1 MYLRLLS
8 PYLFFFCW
16 IFLAIFPYIYNTNFF
31 YEPLLIYFTGSA
43 LYYAYYALTNYHVPV
58 YFKVVFAFAC
68 FLSFYGIALIFLGD
82 DVVWL
87 TAGKNL
93 RKYLYI
99 LWLVSSL
106 LSVFPVY
113 VFTCRGQ
120 LSEKGMK
127 ILFFLFLAA
136 SIYGFYGALKEQIMY
151 AALMHTGQEEYT
163 ITAVYSFL
171 SLLPLIVLFKKNQA
185 LQFILLAIMLFY
197 FVMSS
202 KRGAIILAGITSIL
216 LIVSMVFHNS
226 DKKKIITIAMTS
238 VLMVV
243 AFVFISHQIE
253 TSAYFSARLDQTVDG
268 YTSRREEYVKILLD
282 YYFNNTT
289 LGQFF
294 TGIGA
299 QGTLSVNE
307 SFAHNDWVA
316 ILLEQG
322 LFGALFYL
330 LYWLTFVYTW
340 VKSRVNYDAFVVI
353 GLLIVVGFGKTL
365 FSMYYLPISA
375 EMMISS
381 GYFAIA
387 LGYFLGKAFPQEDEE
402 SDSLVDETVGEE

>member
-16 IFLAIFPYIYNTNFF
+16 IFLAIFPYIYNTNFL
-31 YEPLLIYFTGSA
+31 YEPLLIYFTGTA
-43 LYYAYYALTNYHVPV
+43 LYYAYYALTNYRVPI
-58 YFKVVFAFAC
+58 YFKVVLAFVC
-68 FLSFYGIALIFLGD
+68 FLSFYGLVLIFLGD
-82 DVVWL
+82 DVIWL
-87 TAGKNL
+87 TTGRNL

-99 LWLVSSL
+99 IWLIPSL

-127 ILFFLFLAA
+127 ILFFIFLAT
-136 SIYGFYGALKEQIMY
+136 SIYGFYGALKEQMMY
-151 AALMHTGQEEYT
+151 AAMMHTGQEEYT

-171 SLLPLIVLFKKNQA
+171 SLLPLIVLFKKNQV
-185 LQFILLAIMLFY
+185 LQFILLGLMFFY
-197 FVMSS
+197 FIMSS
-202 KRGAIILAGITSIL
+202 KRGAIILAGISSIL
-216 LIVSMVFHNS
+216 LILSMVFHNS
-226 DKKKIITIAMTS
+226 NKKKIIAIVMTAI
-238 VLMVV
+238 LMVV
-243 AFVFISHQIE
+243 AFVFINHQIE

-268 YTSRREEYVKILLD
+268 YTSRREEYVKIILD

-289 LGQFF
+289 IVQFF

-322 LFGALFYL
+322 LIGALFYL
-330 LYWLTFVYTW
+330 LYWLTFIYTW

-387 LGYFLGKAFPQEDEE
+387 LGYFLGKAFPQEDDEP
-402 SDSLVDETVGEE
+402 DLLVDEAVGKE